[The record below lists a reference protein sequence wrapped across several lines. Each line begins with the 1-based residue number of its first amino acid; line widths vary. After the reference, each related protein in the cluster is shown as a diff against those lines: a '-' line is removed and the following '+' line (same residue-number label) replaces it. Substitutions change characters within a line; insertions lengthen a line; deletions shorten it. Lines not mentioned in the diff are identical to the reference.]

1 MEVVVQLRP
10 EIAQALHGHGPPTA
24 ESSEV
29 ASRLKKFGV
38 ELRALHP
45 GARDPSLQP
54 HFAVD
59 VKDPETAQQVVD
71 ALRESP
77 AVEGAYIKPAAELP

>member
-10 EIAQALHGHGPPTA
+10 EAARALHGLSPPTA

-29 ASRLKKFGV
+29 ASRLEQLGV

-45 GARDPSLQP
+45 GESDARLLP

-59 VKDPETAQQVVD
+59 VEDPQTAQQVVD
-71 ALRESP
+71 ALRQSP
-77 AVEGAYIKPAAELP
+77 AVEGAYIKPAADLP

>member
-10 EIAQALHGHGPPTA
+10 EIARALQGLGPPTS

-29 ASRLKKFGV
+29 ASRLEQFGV

-45 GARDPSLQP
+45 GASDPNLLP

-59 VKDPETAQQVVD
+59 VEDPETAQQV
-71 ALRESP
+71 AETLRQSP
-77 AVEGAYIKPAAELP
+77 AVLGAYVKPDAELP